1 MKTRRIIITVI
12 VVAVLVGGFFV
23 GRNILANRASE
34 FLLGELQTEKAKVG
48 PLEAT
53 IGATGTVRSN
63 QSIILNWQTTG
74 IVDEV
79 NIGVGQEVTAGEILA
94 SLKQSSLPQ
103 NVILAQADL
112 VNAQQAFEDLLDSY
126 KGIAIVMAE
135 KDVADLRDTVDNAKD
150 YLDDINYVGEQKDID
165 KANVALQKAYDK
177 LVEAESKRDSY
188 NNKNSYGYLL
198 AEREYRSAYS
208 DYASKLSDY
217 NYLTGQSVDQIEK
230 AIAEADLAVAEQR
243 LADAEEELAR
253 LKAGPESDEIA
264 AAEARIAA
272 AQASI
277 ELAWIE
283 SPFAGVVTQVD
294 VKPGD
299 RAVIGTP
306 AFRVD
311 DFAHLLVDVD
321 VSEVDIN
328 RVEVGQPV
336 ILEFDAILAAQ
347 YEGQVV
353 EVSPVGNIVQGV
365 VNFKVTIEL
374 LDPDE
379 KVKPGMTAAV
389 NIVVSQLEN
398 VLQVPNRA
406 VRVVDGNRVVYL
418 LKGGQLEKV
427 DIELGASA
435 DLYSEVVGGGLEEG
449 DNIVLNPPSEFM
461 TGDGPPAFMRN

>member
-217 NYLTGQSVDQIEK
+217 NYLTGQSVNQIEK

-294 VKPGD
+294 VKSGD

-353 EVSPVGNIVQGV
+353 EVSPVGNVVQGV

-389 NIVVSQLEN
+389 NIVVSQLQN

>member
-23 GRNILANRASE
+23 GRKILANRASE

-217 NYLTGQSVDQIEK
+217 NYLTGQSVNQIEK

>member
-79 NIGVGQEVTAGEILA
+79 NIGVGQEVTVGEILA

-165 KANVALQKAYDK
+165 KADVALQKAYNK
-177 LVEAESKRDSY
+177 LVEAETKRDSY
-188 NNKNSYGYLL
+188 NNKKSYGYLL
-198 AEREYRSAYS
+198 AERAYRSAYS

-217 NYLTGQSVDQIEK
+217 NYLTGQSVDQIGK

-311 DFAHLLVDVD
+311 DFSHLLVDVD

-328 RVEVGQPV
+328 RVEVGQSV

-353 EVSPVGNIVQGV
+353 EVSPVGNVVQGV

-427 DIELGASA
+427 DVELGASA
-435 DLYSEVVGGGLEEG
+435 DLYSEVIGGDLEEG

>member
-217 NYLTGQSVDQIEK
+217 NYLTGQSVNQIEK

-347 YEGQVV
+347 YEGHVV